1 MKLTEIAVIAVIA
14 AALSGCI
21 ANPVDQLV
29 QGGAESLVEQAL
41 EGTSGADVDI
51 DVSDGTDVGL
61 PDGWP
66 ELPMPEGKVIS
77 AMRIDDSYSATILTT
92 DEQTIEDTIAELNA
106 LGYAEVT
113 TADLGGF
120 KTVSVADEELTVL
133 LSWFEDE
140 ENGGYS
146 VSYSVVATQS

>member
-1 MKLTEIAVIAVIA
+1 M
-14 AALSGCI
+14 
-21 ANPVDQLV
+21 ANPIDQLV
-29 QGGAESLVEQAL
+29 QGGAEILVAQAV
-41 EGTSGADVDI
+41 GGASGADVDI
-51 DVSDGTDVGL
+51 DVNGGSDIGP

-66 ELPMPEGKVIS
+66 GLPMPEGEVIS
-77 AMRIDDSYSATILTT
+77 AMRIDDSYSATILTA
-92 DEQTIEDTIAELNA
+92 DERTVEDTIADLNA

-120 KTVSVADEELTVL
+120 KTVSVADDDLTIL
-133 LSWFEDE
+133 LSWFQDE